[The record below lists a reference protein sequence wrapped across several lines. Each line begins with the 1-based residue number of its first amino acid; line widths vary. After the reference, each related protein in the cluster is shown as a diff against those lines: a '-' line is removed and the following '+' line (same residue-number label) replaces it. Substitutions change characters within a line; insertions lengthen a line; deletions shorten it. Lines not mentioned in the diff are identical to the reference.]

1 MLANSEAPCD
11 LRNFSISSVTGGMNV
26 VNKNGFG
33 GRGCETDVTPAKK
46 YFMLEY
52 KSKHLPLIVSD
63 KVKILNIFKAMSP
76 LITARVQT
84 VDLSLQD

>member
-1 MLANSEAPCD
+1 MKL
-11 LRNFSISSVTGGMNV
+11 LQ
-26 VNKNGFG
+26 
-33 GRGCETDVTPAKK
+33 KK

-84 VDLSLQD
+84 VDLSSHHHRSESCFDIALHDVFSMILAKSLQT